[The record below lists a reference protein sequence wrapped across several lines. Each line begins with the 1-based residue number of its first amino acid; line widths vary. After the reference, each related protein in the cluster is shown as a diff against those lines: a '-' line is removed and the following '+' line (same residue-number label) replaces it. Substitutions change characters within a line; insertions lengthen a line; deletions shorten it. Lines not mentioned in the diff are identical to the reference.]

1 MIPSRRDY
9 PLAPDVP
16 AGLELK
22 EPDLVCIGAQRC
34 GTTRVAV
41 FFATHP
47 DFHYPDYLKG
57 VLKPTSNQFL
67 NVKERHFFER
77 THTGLTDDQIAEYRK
92 WFPRPPGKKTG
103 EFTPRYMYDYWVAEQ
118 LYAAAPTTKILVMLR
133 DPVERFWSGC
143 QFSGNVEPATFN
155 EHFQRGLYA
164 AQLAE
169 WYRYFPRDQVLVV
182 QYEQFNITPRE
193 SFAEICRFV
202 GIDDT
207 QSPKDEQVE
216 AKVNAGQPR
225 PQLTEEV
232 KKSLRDAYL
241 ADVEALTKLAPNID
255 IKLWKNFA

>member
-92 WFPRPPGKKTG
+92 WLDKLAVPDPAGPR
-103 EFTPRYMYDYWVAEQ
+103 
-118 LYAAAPTTKILVMLR
+118 
-133 DPVERFWSGC
+133 S
-143 QFSGNVEPATFN
+143 
-155 EHFQRGLYA
+155 
-164 AQLAE
+164 
-169 WYRYFPRDQVLVV
+169 
-182 QYEQFNITPRE
+182 E
-193 SFAEICRFV
+193 SF
-202 GIDDT
+202 G
-207 QSPKDEQVE
+207 
-216 AKVNAGQPR
+216 AGERVPTGASR
-225 PQLTEEV
+225 
-232 KKSLRDAYL
+232 
-241 ADVEALTKLAPNID
+241 
-255 IKLWKNFA
+255 